1 MKVLFQKIGA
11 LLMALLVFVSTTS
24 FTIDMHFCGSHL
36 VSTGL
41 FSKAENCGMENP
53 DSEEDLDGCSISKK
67 DCCTDTQFSFDGQ
80 HELQVQKDK
89 MTQSQELFVA
99 AFFVSYVASFED
111 LHNKVIPF
119 KDYSPPL
126 VVKDIQLL
134 DEVFLI

>member
-11 LLMALLVFVSTTS
+11 LFLALLVFASTTS
-24 FTIDMHFCGSHL
+24 FTIDMHFCGNKL
-36 VSTGL
+36 VDTGF
-41 FSKAENCGMENP
+41 FSEAENCGMEMEQP
-53 DSEEDLDGCSISKK
+53 ASSTDGCSVSKK
-67 DCCTDTQFSFDGQ
+67 SCCTDTHYSFEGQ
-80 HELQVQKDK
+80 NELQTQKAELNK
-89 MTQSQELFVA
+89 SQELFIA
-99 AFFVSYVASFED
+99 AFFASYVASFED

>member
-1 MKVLFQKIGA
+1 
-11 LLMALLVFVSTTS
+11 MALLVFASTTS
-24 FTIDMHFCGSHL
+24 FTIDMHFCGSKL

-41 FSKAENCGMENP
+41 FEEAENCGMEMDQAQSSSNV
-53 DSEEDLDGCSISKK
+53 DGCSVTKK
-67 DCCTDTQFSFDGQ
+67 DCCSDTQYSFEGQ
-80 HELQVQKDK
+80 NEMQAKKVELS
-89 MTQSQELFVA
+89 QSQKLFVA
-99 AFFVSYVASFED
+99 AFITSYITSFED

>member
-1 MKVLFQKIGA
+1 MKVLFQKTGA
-11 LLMALLVFVSTTS
+11 IFLALLVFASTTS
-24 FTIDMHFCGSHL
+24 FTIDMHFCGNKL

-41 FSKAENCGMENP
+41 FEEADNCGMEM
-53 DSEEDLDGCSISKK
+53 DQTIGDIDGCSVSKK
-67 DCCTDTQFSFDGQ
+67 DCCTDTHYSFDGQ
-80 HELQVQKDK
+80 SEIQVQKVK
-89 MTQSQELFVA
+89 LTQSQELFVTAYFA
-99 AFFVSYVASFED
+99 AYIISFED